1 MLWSSSSRRCNNIPP
16 GLPGRGKPHFRA
28 RPHRD
33 RHHQPPETRLVS
45 DTRQQRIEV
54 LKTAARRKSEEKTR
68 SADAAIARLI
78 KRGEPVTFQ
87 AVQREAGVSHAFL
100 YNNTRLRARIE
111 HQRRQ
116 HRPAPEPT
124 CTDAA
129 TDNNNNVAALT
140 AEIARLKAPT
150 PHRGRGAPRSTR
162 TSSRWKPRATP
173 TAAPS
178 TPVTATEHGN
188 RRPFVTAMYTTF

>member
-1 MLWSSSSRRCNNIPP
+1 M
-16 GLPGRGKPHFRA
+16 
-28 RPHRD
+28 
-33 RHHQPPETRLVS
+33 S

-100 YNNTRLRARIE
+100 YNNTRLRTRIE

-116 HRPAPEPT
+116 HRPAPDPISIDDT
-124 CTDAA
+124 
-129 TDNNNNVAALT
+129 TDNNIVA
-140 AEIARLKAPT
+140 RSP
-150 PHRGRGAPRSTR
+150 PRSR
-162 TSSRWKPRATP
+162 
-173 TAAPS
+173 
-178 TPVTATEHGN
+178 H
-188 RRPFVTAMYTTF
+188 

>member
-1 MLWSSSSRRCNNIPP
+1 
-16 GLPGRGKPHFRA
+16 
-28 RPHRD
+28 
-33 RHHQPPETRLVS
+33 VS
-45 DTRQQRIEV
+45 DTRQQRIDV

-116 HRPAPEPT
+116 HRPAPDPISI
-124 CTDAA
+124 DDA
-129 TDNNNNVAALT
+129 TDNNIVAALT
-140 AEIARLKAPT
+140 AEIATRKPDI
-150 PHRGRGAPRSTR
+150 APRSPHSARHSNKLTVK
-162 TSSRWKPRATP
+162 TSSSADSCSVDSRH
-173 TAAPS
+173 S
-178 TPVTATEHGN
+178 N
-188 RRPFVTAMYTTF
+188 RKRQQTGIRCCNVHNVLTSANSVIYRRSHR

>member
-1 MLWSSSSRRCNNIPP
+1 
-16 GLPGRGKPHFRA
+16 
-28 RPHRD
+28 
-33 RHHQPPETRLVS
+33 VS

-100 YNNTRLRARIE
+100 YNNSRLRARIE

-116 HRPAPEPT
+116 WRPAPEPT
-124 CTDAA
+124 STD
-129 TDNNNNVAALT
+129 AALT
-140 AEIARLKAPT
+140 AEIARLKAQ
-150 PHRGRGAPRSTR
+150 HRTEVAALRAALEQAHGENLELRRQLQRQLPSQQPNTKTYGHSLLQCTQRSDQ
-162 TSSRWKPRATP
+162 P
-173 TAAPS
+173 
-178 TPVTATEHGN
+178 
-188 RRPFVTAMYTTF
+188 